1 MERKIA
7 IVTGGA
13 NGIGRGIAEKLVKEG
28 IETIIADVDEKR
40 GIETVSAM
48 RESAHDGN
56 EVRAW
61 FKKVDLLK
69 DEEVEKLF
77 EETINEYGRLD
88 ILICNAGVQIREWAI
103 DFEMEKFDYLMGI
116 NLRAYYLC
124 ARTAARYMMNQENGG
139 SIVCIS
145 SVNSISYHSK
155 RSPYNISKAAIN
167 GLVGTL
173 GVEWGRY
180 NIRINAVAP
189 GYVLTELME
198 SGIREGII
206 DEKNIMSV
214 IPMKR
219 YIKIEEIGNAVWFL
233 ASEASSGITGQ
244 VLCVDGGWSKNA
256 LPEQIDM

>member
-1 MERKIA
+1 MSKRVA
-7 IVTGGA
+7 VVTGGA
-13 NGIGRGIAEKLVKEG
+13 NGIGKGIVKKFLAEGCRVY
-28 IETIIADVDEKR
+28 IADIDEGAGTIFAEECNKIYGENCFFIKTDMTQEEDIISLFR
-40 GIETVSAM
+40 NVNEKENQIDVLVCDAGI
-48 RESAHDGN
+48 
-56 EVRAW
+56 
-61 FKKVDLLK
+61 
-69 DEEVEKLF
+69 
-77 EETINEYGRLD
+77 
-88 ILICNAGVQIREWAI
+88 QIRDWAV
-103 DFEMEKFDYLMGI
+103 DFKTDLFDKLLSI

-124 ARTAARYMMNQENGG
+124 ARTAARYMKEQGG
-139 SIVCIS
+139 GAIICIS
-145 SVNSISYHSK
+145 SVNSVAYHSK

-167 GLVGTL
+167 GMVGTL

-219 YIKIEEIGNAVWFL
+219 YISIEEIANVVSFMASDMASAV
-233 ASEASSGITGQ
+233 TGQ

-256 LPEQIDM
+256 LPESEDML